1 MEINCQ
7 ECKEILEP
15 KNIDK
20 WRFSFIGAI
29 IVILVFNPITFN
41 VTQHIF
47 KDILYKGCP
56 TLFGYFIHTVVY
68 ILLVRLSMEF

>member
-1 MEINCQ
+1 MERNCQ

-47 KDILYKGCP
+47 KDILYKG
-56 TLFGYFIHTVVY
+56 
-68 ILLVRLSMEF
+68 